1 MNRRFYFPIVPLA
14 LALLLPAT
22 ASLAAE
28 NLFDRFKGLIEG
40 VKKPSSLSLSNK
52 EIGKG
57 LQEALRVGTERVVGR
72 LGAKDGFN
80 ADAKIHIPL
89 PDKLKTVQSTLRKI
103 GLSKMA
109 DDLELRLNR
118 AAEAATP
125 KAKKLF
131 WDAISG
137 MTMDDVQRIYK
148 GPSDAATR
156 YFQGKMTGP
165 LKTSMRPVID
175 SALAKVGAIRSY
187 DRMIGK
193 YRDLPFV
200 PDVKADLSNHVLDK
214 ALGGLFLYLADE
226 EAAIRKNPAKQT
238 TRLLKKLFG
247 KGN

>member
-1 MNRRFYFPIVPLA
+1 MNRWLCFPITSLA
-14 LALLLPAT
+14 LALLLPVAP
-22 ASLAAE
+22 SLAAG
-28 NLFDRFKGLIEG
+28 NLFDKFKGIVEG
-40 VKKPSSLSLSNK
+40 VKKPSSLSLSNQ

-57 LQEALRVGTERVVGR
+57 LQEALRVGTRRVVGR
-72 LGAKDGFN
+72 LGVKDGFN
-80 ADAKIHIPL
+80 TDSRIHIPL

-125 KAKKLF
+125 KAKKVF

-137 MTMDDVQRIYK
+137 MTMEDVQRIYK

-165 LKTSMRPVID
+165 LKASMRPVID
-175 SALAKVGAIRSY
+175 SALSKVGAIRSY
-187 DRMIGK
+187 DQMIGK
-193 YRDLPFV
+193 YRSLPFV
-200 PDVKADLSNHVLDK
+200 PNVKADLSNHVLDK
-214 ALGGLFLYLADE
+214 ALSGLFLYLAEE

-247 KGN
+247 KGD

>member
-1 MNRRFYFPIVPLA
+1 MNRRFIFLTASFA
-14 LALLLPAT
+14 LASLLQAAP
-22 ASLAAE
+22 SLAAE
-28 NLFDRFKGLIEG
+28 NLFDKFKGIVEG
-40 VKKPSSLSLSNK
+40 VKKPASLSLSNK

-72 LGAKDGFN
+72 LGVKDGFN
-80 ADAKIHIPL
+80 TDSRIHIPL

-137 MTMDDVQRIYK
+137 MTMEDVQRIYK

-156 YFQGKMTGP
+156 YFQGKMTDP

-175 SALAKVGAIRSY
+175 STLSKVGAVQSY
-187 DRMIGK
+187 DQMIGK
-193 YRDLPFV
+193 YRSLPFV

-214 ALGGLFLYLADE
+214 ALDGLFLYLAEE

-238 TRLLKKLFG
+238 TQLLKKLFG
-247 KGN
+247 KAN